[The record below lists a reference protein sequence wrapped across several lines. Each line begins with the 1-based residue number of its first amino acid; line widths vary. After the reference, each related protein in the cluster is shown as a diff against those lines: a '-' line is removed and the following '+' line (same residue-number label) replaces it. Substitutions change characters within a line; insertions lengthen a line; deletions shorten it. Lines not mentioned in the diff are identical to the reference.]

1 MASSKNDSEQ
11 SSSEHSKS
19 SSEQHDTKYRLHIYD
34 HCPYCIRVELAFGLR
49 NFEYERVLYGY
60 GDRLGDKSIKMLE
73 NPHMYDTGVVL
84 TGKKELPVLEKTIQ
98 ITSDN
103 SDGNITSTTTR
114 VWLKNESLDMIEWL
128 EEQGGNDTNTFQPRS
143 NRDDLKEFFKTD
155 GLFKVI
161 QRLITRPRQMKN
173 MTYLKDWMK
182 VEDRQYAIAKY
193 ESQGFDYTEAVA
205 NDQEN
210 VAKMTVLLNDC
221 NTKLLK
227 SNTSFYENGILGWD
241 DLLYLQ
247 ELRTVSLVHD
257 DNLIWPDRLKNYVI
271 SSFAQANNV
280 PTYFK
285 E

>member
-1 MASSKNDSEQ
+1 MASSKNDSER
-11 SSSEHSKS
+11 SSEHSKS

-73 NPHMYDTGVVL
+73 NPNTYDTGVVL
-84 TGKKELPVLEKTIQ
+84 TGKKELPVLEKIIQ
-98 ITSDN
+98 ITSSDN
-103 SDGNITSTTTR
+103 NTDGMITSTTNR

-128 EEQGGNDTNTFQPRS
+128 EEQGGNTNKFQPRS

-161 QRLITRPRQMKN
+161 QRLITRPRQMKE

-193 ESQGFDYTEAVA
+193 KSQGFDYAKAEA
-205 NDQEN
+205 DDKEN
-210 VAKMTVLLNDC
+210 IAKMTILLDTC
-221 NTKLLK
+221 NKLLT
-227 SNTSFYENGILGWD
+227 SDTSFYENGILGWD

>member
-11 SSSEHSKS
+11 SSEHSKS
-19 SSEQHDTKYRLHIYD
+19 SSEQHNTKYRLHIYD

-49 NFEYERVLYGY
+49 NFKYERVVYGY
-60 GDRLGDKSIKMLE
+60 GDRLGDTSIKMLE
-73 NPHMYDTGVVL
+73 NPNTYDTGVVL
-84 TGKKELPVLEKTIQ
+84 TGKKELPVLEKIIQ

-103 SDGNITSTTTR
+103 SDGMITSTTTR

-128 EEQGGNDTNTFQPRS
+128 EEQGGNDSKFQPRS
-143 NRDDLKEFFKTD
+143 NRDDLQEFFKTD

-193 ESQGFDYTEAVA
+193 KSQGFDYTEAEA
-205 NDQEN
+205 NDKEN
-210 VAKMTVLLNDC
+210 IAKMTILLEDC
-221 NTKLLK
+221 NKLLT
-227 SNTSFYENGILGWD
+227 SDTSFYENGILGWD

-247 ELRTVSLVHD
+247 ELRTVSLVQD

-271 SSFAQANNV
+271 SAFAKANNV
-280 PTYFK
+280 PTYF

>member
-11 SSSEHSKS
+11 SSEHSKS
-19 SSEQHDTKYRLHIYD
+19 LSEQHDTKYRLHIYD

-49 NFEYERVLYGY
+49 NFKYERVVYGY
-60 GDRLGDKSIKMLE
+60 GDRLGDTSIKMLE
-73 NPHMYDTGVVL
+73 NPNTYDTGVVL

-98 ITSDN
+98 ITSSDN
-103 SDGNITSTTTR
+103 TDGNITSTTTR

-128 EEQGGNDTNTFQPRS
+128 EEQGDNTNKFQLRS
-143 NRDDLKEFFKTD
+143 NRSDLKEFFKTD
-155 GLFKVI
+155 GQFKVI

-193 ESQGFDYTEAVA
+193 KSQGFDYAKAEADDKVCIA
-205 NDQEN
+205 E
-210 VAKMTVLLNDC
+210 MTILLDTC
-221 NTKLLK
+221 NELLK
-227 SNTSFYENGILGWD
+227 SDTSFYENGILGWD

>member
-11 SSSEHSKS
+11 SSEHSKS
-19 SSEQHDTKYRLHIYD
+19 SSEHDTKYRLHIYD

-60 GDRLGDKSIKMLE
+60 GDRLGDTSKKMLD
-73 NPHMYDTGVVL
+73 NPNTYDTGVVL
-84 TGKKELPVLEKTIQ
+84 IGKKELPVLEKIIQ
-98 ITSDN
+98 ITSSDN
-103 SDGNITSTTTR
+103 NTDGMITSTTNR

-128 EEQGGNDTNTFQPRS
+128 EQQGGNTNKFQPRS
-143 NRDDLKEFFKTD
+143 NRDDLKEFFTTD

-161 QRLITRPRQMKN
+161 QRLITRPRQMKE

-193 ESQGFDYTEAVA
+193 ESQGFDYAKAEADDKV
-205 NDQEN
+205 NI
-210 VAKMTVLLNDC
+210 AKMTILLNDC
-221 NTKLLK
+221 NKLLT
-227 SNTSFYENGILGWD
+227 SDTSFYENGILGWD

-271 SSFAQANNV
+271 FAFAKANNV